1 MFLGEVIR
9 NYRLENHLTLADFS
23 SRSGLS
29 IPYVSQ
35 LEHNRNPKT
44 NEEIVP
50 SWNTFSKVASA
61 MGIDMDDL
69 LQLVDENLPDGLPF
83 KKHGEFDAFY
93 FFEGEAAELA
103 HDLVSRPDL
112 RDLVIAAR
120 KLPPES
126 VDHFTAL
133 INGITGGVQNDEH

>member
-69 LQLVDENLPDGLPF
+69 LQLVD
-83 KKHGEFDAFY
+83 GEFDAFY